1 MARAA
6 LSATGADRWS
16 VEQWEE
22 RAGRVGLKIS
32 ERLKREPKAAPVK
45 PAADQPAAVEQKAE
59 RKRRG
64 GWLGDTGGRG
74 RRGGWL

>member
-6 LSATGADRWS
+6 LAATGADRWN

-32 ERLKREPKAAPVK
+32 ERLKREPKPV
-45 PAADQPAAVEQKAE
+45 AAVRPATERPAEVKTE
-59 RKRRG
+59 RKRKGGWLDGRRRG
-64 GWLGDTGGRG
+64 GWL
-74 RRGGWL
+74 